1 MSAKKLNSIVVAV
14 TGGDAI
20 ATNRLSGKSNTGT
33 YFISSKKN
41 WREFSQFFNES
52 GETVYTLDLNRIKA
66 YKATFIEMFFNKK
79 DQYKDKMKNF
89 ENICDSLLLYCENP
103 IIKFE
108 LRINDSRIFL
118 KFVDNNKEVEYA
130 LRGIIYSNLTNL
142 IFVKE
147 NAIFYLEVNFDVDS
161 KNSNNKDEFYD
172 EFD

>member
-41 WREFSQFFNES
+41 WREFSQFFNENE
-52 GETVYTLDLNRIKA
+52 ETMYTLDLKRIKA
-66 YKATFIEMFFNKK
+66 YKSSFIEMFFCKK
-79 DQYKDKMKNF
+79 DLYLDKMKNF
-89 ENICDSLLLYCENP
+89 ENICDSLLLYRENP
-103 IIKFE
+103 KIKFE

-118 KFVDNNKEVEYA
+118 KFADNNKEVEYA

-142 IFVKE
+142 VFVKE
-147 NAIFYLEVNFDVDS
+147 NQIFYLEVNFDVDS
-161 KNSNNKDEFYD
+161 KNSNNKDGFYD